1 MKTAILI
8 AVTLLAFAPPLTAA
22 PVTARALPRL
32 MPAPEFALQHESD
45 LGLTTEQRAKLEAA
59 VSEVSGAAL
68 HAEADVRRQSDALAV
83 LLSGEKPDEAAVQAQ
98 FEKVLAA
105 ENEVKR
111 IRLKLSLRTRAVLT
125 AEQQGK
131 VAALQGRGTRGRA
144 IPQEQQELT
153 ARMERVKELI
163 ERAKREGRDL
173 SAMREMWKRVDQLTR
188 DGQTS
193 EASRVLDETAQALES
208 SLTAP
213 PARK

>member
-1 MKTAILI
+1 MKTAVLI
-8 AVTLLAFAPPLTAA
+8 AAALLAFACPLIAA

-32 MPAPEFALQHESD
+32 MPTPEFALQHEAD

-59 VSEVSGAAL
+59 VSELASAAQS
-68 HAEADVRRQSDALAV
+68 AEADVRRQSDALAV
-83 LLSGEKPDEAAVQAQ
+83 LLSREQPDGAAVRAQ
-98 FEKVLAA
+98 FEQLLAA

-125 AEQQGK
+125 AGQQGK
-131 VAALQGRGTRGRA
+131 VAALQSRGTRGRA

-153 ARMERVKELI
+153 ARMESVKELI

-193 EASRVLDETAQALES
+193 EASRVLEETAQALES
-208 SLTAP
+208 SLSAP